1 MVGSNNGS
9 YTLSSFNIVEFL
21 PTFSEENETLVQS
34 KKVRL
39 FVLKC
44 YENVIDR
51 FITIIIPQ

>member
-34 KKVRL
+34 KKGPTLRSKML
-39 FVLKC
+39 
-44 YENVIDR
+44 
-51 FITIIIPQ
+51 